1 MISPFLL
8 KSNPFLDAYIDSDL
22 LGKAIF
28 LALIAMSLLSWSIL
42 LHKLWLTW
50 KVKEG
55 SLAFRKTFIEN
66 RATPLSVVHAASDY
80 PNAFGIIHEV
90 LKDKTVEILERN
102 RAHTNK
108 TAHLSTADIS
118 LLETHGTTAIA
129 SLSKYLDKHL
139 YILSTIV
146 TLAPFLGLLGTVY
159 GILVTFTGLQTDASH
174 GSNQVILGGLSLALT
189 TTVLGLVDAIPALI
203 GYNYL
208 KNVVH
213 NFETDM
219 ERFATDILSSI
230 ELQYRP
236 VEHHA

>member
-1 MISPFLL
+1 MISSFLL
-8 KSNPFLDAYIDSDL
+8 KSNPFLDAYVDSDL
-22 LGKAIF
+22 LGKSIF
-28 LALIAMSLLSWSIL
+28 ISLVVLSLVSWSIL
-42 LHKLWLTW
+42 LYKLWLTR
-50 KVKEG
+50 KVKNG
-55 SLAFRKTFIEN
+55 SLSFRKLFFEK
-66 RATPLSVVHAASDY
+66 RSSPLSIDHTPGDY

-90 LKDKTVEILERN
+90 LKDKSLQILERN
-102 RAHTNK
+102 QAQTVPA
-108 TAHLSTADIS
+108 TAHLSTADIA
-118 LLETHGTTAIA
+118 LLETHGSTAIA
-129 SLSKYLDKHL
+129 SLTKYLENHL

-159 GILVTFTGLQTDASH
+159 GILVTFTQMQADPGTGA
-174 GSNQVILGGLSLALT
+174 NQAILGGLSLALT

-236 VEHHA
+236 VEQ

>member
-1 MISPFLL
+1 MISSFLL

-22 LGKAIF
+22 LGKSIF
-28 LALIAMSLLSWSIL
+28 VSLVVLSLISWSIL
-42 LHKLWLTW
+42 LYKLWLTR
-50 KVKEG
+50 KVKNG
-55 SLAFRKTFIEN
+55 SLSFRKLFFEK
-66 RATPLSVVHAASDY
+66 RSSPLSIDHTPGDY

-90 LKDKTVEILERN
+90 LKDKSLQILERN
-102 RAHTNK
+102 QSGSAT
-108 TAHLSTADIS
+108 HLSSADIA
-118 LLETHGTTAIA
+118 LLETHGSTAIA
-129 SLSKYLDKHL
+129 SLTKYLENHL

-159 GILVTFTGLQTDASH
+159 GILVTFTQMQTDP
-174 GSNQVILGGLSLALT
+174 GSGANQAILGGLSLALT

-236 VEHHA
+236 VEQ